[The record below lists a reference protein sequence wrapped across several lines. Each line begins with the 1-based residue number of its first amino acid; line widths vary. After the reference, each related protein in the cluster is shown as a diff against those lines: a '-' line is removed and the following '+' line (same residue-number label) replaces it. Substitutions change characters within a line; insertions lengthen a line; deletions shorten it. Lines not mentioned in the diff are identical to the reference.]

1 MSRTTRLPPIFPENT
16 PVTRLMTRSAAPF
29 ALLTLA
35 LLSGCAAPPVQFY
48 TLGAPAISQTGNT
61 ALPATAPVLNV
72 ARVALP
78 DYLDNQDI
86 MTRHGDQLD
95 RSPNGRWGSRLS
107 QGVTDLLAARLG
119 QDWPHY
125 IVTTQPLAETPALR
139 LAVNIN
145 RLDLDSSGQGAL
157 QADWALV
164 PSDTHR
170 AILRNRGS
178 FTAQG
183 SVTTDA
189 GKVALTRELVE
200 QLASRIDSTIPHP

>member
-1 MSRTTRLPPIFPENT
+1 MNRTNRLPTISLET
-16 PVTRLMTRSAAPF
+16 IPVTRLMTRFAAPF
-29 ALLTLA
+29 TLLTVA

-48 TLGAPAISQTGNT
+48 TLGAPAIAQTSNT
-61 ALPATAPVLNV
+61 TLPATAPVLNV

-170 AILRNRGS
+170 AIMRSRGS

-189 GKVALTRELVE
+189 GKVALTRDLVE

>member
-1 MSRTTRLPPIFPENT
+1 MNRTNRLPTISLET
-16 PVTRLMTRSAAPF
+16 IPVTRLMTRFAAPF
-29 ALLTLA
+29 TLLTVA

-48 TLGAPAISQTGNT
+48 TLGAPAIAQTSNT
-61 ALPATAPVLNV
+61 TLPATAPVLNV

-170 AILRNRGS
+170 AILRSRGS

-183 SVTTDA
+183 SVATDA
-189 GKVALTRELVE
+189 GKVALTRYLVE

>member
-1 MSRTTRLPPIFPENT
+1 MNRTNRLPTISLET
-16 PVTRLMTRSAAPF
+16 IPVTRLMTRFAAPF
-29 ALLTLA
+29 ALLTVA

-48 TLGAPAISQTGNT
+48 TLGAPAIAQTSNT
-61 ALPATAPVLNV
+61 TLPATAPVLNV

-170 AILRNRGS
+170 AIMRSRGS

-189 GKVALTRELVE
+189 GKVALTRDLVE